1 MNFRPCSLQLLQL
14 LQLNVIRGLVQVELA
29 MA

>member
-1 MNFRPCSLQLLQL
+1 MNFRPCSLQL